1 MIKHY
6 ALIKDSLVSNV
17 ILLEDPTENFLEE
30 VRLFNNVDLIVLVPE
45 KFLNFPYAI
54 SVGYAWDGTTL
65 IPPKP
70 FNSWILNEEKDWTAP
85 VSKPNDNNAYVWN
98 EETIGWD
105 LIEEFNEN
113 QIDYENL

>member
-1 MIKHY
+1 MTKTY
-6 ALIKDSLVSNV
+6 ALIKDSLVLNV
-17 ILLEDPTENFLEE
+17 ILLEDFSDSFLEE
-30 VRLFNNVDLIVLVPE
+30 VKLFNNADLIVLVPE

-54 SVGYAWDGTTL
+54 SVEYTWDGTTL

-85 VSKPNDNNAYVWN
+85 VPKPNDNKVYAWN

-105 LIEEFNEN
+105 LVEEFN
-113 QIDYENL
+113 